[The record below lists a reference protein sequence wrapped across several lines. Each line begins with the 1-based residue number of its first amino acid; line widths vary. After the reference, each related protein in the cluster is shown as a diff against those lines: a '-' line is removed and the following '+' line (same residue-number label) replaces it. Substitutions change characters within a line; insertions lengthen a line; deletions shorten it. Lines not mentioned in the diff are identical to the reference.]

1 MDRNYENVQKEI
13 VKVFS
18 NVLSSRACDEEAQIF
33 LEKISQFITEWSI
46 KSMIFLSVH
55 LFYLTLEK

>member
-18 NVLSSRACDEEAQIF
+18 NVLSSRPCDEEAQIF

-46 KSMIFLSVH
+46 KSMIFLSVY